1 MSPPKDKKIIWQRL
15 TEGAPLAVLI
25 AVVLLILYRLLPV
38 LELFS
43 IAALVALVF
52 RTTLEWYEKLFRIR
66 LVAILMLLAT
76 AIAFGLILGLVI
88 IPSLIQEIEILAQA
102 LPNYF
107 NSLIALFQQLH
118 ERIGLFPDLS
128 QSLEQLKNVLN
139 RLLSFVPLIVSSTFD
154 LSLKIIA
161 TIILAL
167 YIAHDPDSLIG
178 GCLRLIPRQEHQR
191 SRRLLQVIKIRLQ
204 GWIFGTGLAVLIIG
218 TGATI
223 GLWILKVPLFF
234 SFGAIA
240 GILEIIPY
248 FGSIVGA
255 LLPAM
260 VALTISPFQAMLVL
274 LLFLLLNQLDVHL
287 VQPLVMAERV
297 NLHPIA
303 VILAFLSLGKLLGLI
318 GIVLAVPIAAIVA
331 TLVDEFTSKPSA

>member
-1 MSPPKDKKIIWQRL
+1 MPQPKDKNIIWQRL
-15 TEGAPLAVLI
+15 AEGAPLAVLV
-25 AVVLLILYRLLPV
+25 AVGLLILYRLLAV
-38 LELFS
+38 LELFA

-66 LVAILMLLAT
+66 LVAVLMLLAT
-76 AIAFGLILGLVI
+76 AIAFGLILGVVI
-88 IPSLIQEIEILAQA
+88 IPSLIQEIGILAQA

-107 NSLIALFQQLH
+107 NSLISLFQQLH
-118 ERIGLFPDLS
+118 ERIALIPDLS
-128 QSLEQLKNVLN
+128 QGLEQLKNVLN
-139 RLLSFVPLIVSSTFD
+139 YLLSFFPLIVSSTFN
-154 LSLKIIA
+154 LSLETIA

-167 YIAHDPDSLIG
+167 YIAYDPNFLIN

-218 TGATI
+218 MGATI

-260 VALTISPFQAMLVL
+260 VALTISPLQAMLVL
-274 LLFLLLNQLDVHL
+274 LLFLLLNQLDVHI

-303 VILAFLSLGKLLGLI
+303 VILAFLTLGKLLGLI

-331 TLVDEFTSKPSA
+331 TLVDEFTSKPST